1 MSTESD
7 EQQLWTAAQEGRVD
21 DVLAALERVE
31 PQWRLFWIRRA
42 VAVAALND
50 HADVVREL
58 LHQHPDDYWCME
70 HAMKGATSRG
80 SIQVVEAA
88 LLFPASRMFL
98 AEGMYV
104 ACDHG
109 HVGMVQLLL
118 SANADVDW
126 AEGDG
131 DGDDGN
137 CAPVRHICRTAHC
150 NVQVLQT
157 LLLAKAYIHESCS
170 PSNVVYDVTRAGRA
184 DVLHVLADAKA
195 DMDARGGAWGSTPL
209 SDAASRGAP
218 HMMRVLLHTKADV
231 DKASEVQG
239 YTPVLFAIAR
249 GRSDA
254 LRLLVSAKADV
265 NVSKGTVRRQLIL
278 P

>member
-1 MSTESD
+1 MD
-7 EQQLWTAAQEGRVD
+7 
-21 DVLAALERVE
+21 
-31 PQWRLFWIRRA
+31 P
-42 VAVAALND
+42 
-50 HADVVREL
+50 
-58 LHQHPDDYWCME
+58 HPLPN
-70 HAMKGATSRG
+70 R
-80 SIQVVEAA
+80 
-88 LLFPASRMFL
+88 
-98 AEGMYV
+98 YV

-109 HVGMVQLLL
+109 HVDMVQLLL

-170 PSNVVYDVTRAGRA
+170 PSNVVYDATRAGRA

-195 DMDARGGAWGSTPL
+195 DVDARGGAWGSTPL
-209 SDAASRGAP
+209 SDAASRGAL

-231 DKASEVQG
+231 DKASEVHG
-239 YTPVLFAIAR
+239 YTPMLFAIAR

-265 NVSKGTVRRQLIL
+265 NVPNSDGETAADLARKYSRDDMVGLLLDAKADVGR